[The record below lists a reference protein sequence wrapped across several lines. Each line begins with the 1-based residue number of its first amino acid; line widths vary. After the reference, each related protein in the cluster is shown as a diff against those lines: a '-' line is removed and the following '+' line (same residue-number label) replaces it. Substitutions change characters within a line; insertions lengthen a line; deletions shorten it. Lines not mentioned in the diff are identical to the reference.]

1 MLRNIHEMFKLFVC
15 CLAPCVNE
23 EARQHMREAFALEIA
38 SEKPKREVK
47 LLVLGM
53 ENSGKSTLIKQ
64 MRLIHGDGYTLC
76 EQKSFI
82 KYIYQN
88 VLTSIQKLIKAMKQV
103 RFPVKGSIAS
113 RYLQVATD
121 HVIIQLE
128 IDYEHPQYRD
138 EANRLL
144 TVDISL
150 VG

>member
-1 MLRNIHEMFKLFVC
+1 MFKLFVC
-15 CLAPCVNE
+15 CLAPCVND

-53 ENSGKSTLIKQ
+53 EDSGKSTLIKQ

-88 VLTSIQKLIKAMKQV
+88 VLTSVQKLIKAMKQV
-103 RFPVKGSIAS
+103 TFPVKGSIAS
-113 RYLQVATD
+113 RY
-121 HVIIQLE
+121 
-128 IDYEHPQYRD
+128 YK
-138 EANRLL
+138 
-144 TVDISL
+144 
-150 VG
+150 